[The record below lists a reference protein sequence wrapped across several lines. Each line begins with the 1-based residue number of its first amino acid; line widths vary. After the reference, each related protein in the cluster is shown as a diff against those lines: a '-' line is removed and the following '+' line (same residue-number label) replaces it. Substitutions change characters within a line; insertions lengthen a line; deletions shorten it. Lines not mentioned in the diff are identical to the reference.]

1 MTWAALALW
10 TCLAQEPAAA
20 LPPWDPRGTSSQ
32 DVKATPTAETT
43 PAATPAAPAASG
55 QAEGPIAAKKPPYYT
70 DADMQALRQR
80 YGLEPDPPRSDRR
93 SRWRCLIADPT
104 CGFLVEVQASSGY
117 AYRMRQTDVAAAGN
131 TVGWSTARVSYDVW
145 VSIPTLVETRGP
157 LKYTRLSLGPKGG
170 VIASDGK
177 SLWGNIGFAGRYWLS
192 RGRFAPS
199 IEFSSGLAFRVA
211 GADKSTGDL
220 VHVRGPIGFVAD
232 VGVGVGGFGS
242 IVIGGQFD
250 SPLAREDVPERIRT
264 PTAGMFFIAFRGN
277 IVWGAPAVL
286 GVATHAAAL
295 RAVRAP

>member
-1 MTWAALALW
+1 MTSAALALW
-10 TCLAQEPAAA
+10 MCLAHEPGG
-20 LPPWDPRGTSSQ
+20 LPPWDPRGTAAEGGT
-32 DVKATPTAETT
+32 ATPAPAPAPAATT
-43 PAATPAAPAASG
+43 PAS
-55 QAEGPIAAKKPPYYT
+55 QAEGPSPSPAKKPPYYN
-70 DADMQALRQR
+70 DADVQALRLR

-104 CGFLVEVQASSGY
+104 CGFVIEVQASSGY
-117 AYRMRQTDVAAAGN
+117 AYRMRQTDVAAVAN
-131 TVGWSTARVSYDVW
+131 SVGWSTARVSYDVW
-145 VSIPTLVETRGP
+145 LSIPTLVETRG
-157 LKYTRLSLGPKGG
+157 LMKYTRLSLGPKGG
-170 VIASDGK
+170 VIASDSK

-232 VGVGVGGFGS
+232 VGVGLGGFGS
-242 IVIGGQFD
+242 ILVGGQFD

-295 RAVRAP
+295 RAVQAP